1 MCLGFQFVPWKK
13 LYNKVKQ
20 NENASIERI
29 NRLMAE
35 NGMHNKE
42 TFLINLVRYR
52 NLDYFICSN

>member
-20 NENASIERI
+20 NENASIEHI

-35 NGMHNKE
+35 KGMHSKE
-42 TFLINLVRYR
+42 TFLINLVR
-52 NLDYFICSN
+52 